1 MDERFEPRV
10 GRFDLSRHVGELQAD
25 DRVLDELFA
34 ECASLVGV
42 FYRLLIADARE
53 ADTLDDYT
61 DSLVIEVR
69 HDDCTLLAVGFKG
82 KCNAQ
87 GGIYL

>member
-1 MDERFEPRV
+1 MDERFEPGV
-10 GRFDLSRHVGELQAD
+10 GGFDLSRHVGQLQAD

-34 ECASLVGV
+34 EGAALVGV
-42 FYRLLIADARE
+42 FYRLLVADARE

-82 KCNAQ
+82 KCNAK